1 MSDAE
6 RPIPT
11 GADLLD
17 ALRVLERRCRAH
29 AAGLPRGEPPPEM
42 WHGVLFR
49 VAESALVA
57 PLGEIGEVL
66 DVPRAIT
73 RVPFTKSWVIGVA
86 NHRGTLLPIFDLQAF
101 LFGGATARSARN
113 GVLVIR
119 PDEFPF
125 GLLVGEVVG
134 IRHFEAA
141 SQTAAPALGPDLMP
155 LTLGGF
161 ELGGEQYPIFSPLH
175 LAGDVRFGLA
185 AA

>member
-1 MSDAE
+1 MSE
-6 RPIPT
+6 TLEQTRS
-11 GADLLD
+11 GADLLGV
-17 ALRVLERRCRAH
+17 LRTLETRCRAH

-49 VAESALVA
+49 VADAALVA
-57 PLGEIGEVL
+57 PISEIGEVL

-73 RVPFTKSWVIGVA
+73 RIPFTKPWVIGVA

-119 PDEFPF
+119 PGELAF

-134 IRHFEAA
+134 IRHFPAG
-141 SQTAAPALGPDLMP
+141 SQTAAPDLGSDLAS
-155 LTLGGF
+155 LTLGEFALEG
-161 ELGGEQYPIFSPLH
+161 QQCPIFSPLR
-175 LAGDVRFGLA
+175 LAANVRFGLA
-185 AA
+185 VA

>member
-1 MSDAE
+1 MSEAE
-6 RPIPT
+6 RPTPT
-11 GADLLD
+11 GAELLA
-17 ALRVLERRCRAH
+17 ALQALEARCRTR

-66 DVPRAIT
+66 DVPREIT
-73 RVPFTKSWVIGVA
+73 RVPFTKPWVIGVA

-141 SQTAAPALGPDLMP
+141 SQKAAPDLGPDLGP

-161 ELGGEQYPIFSPLH
+161 DLDAESYPIFSPMR

>member
-1 MSDAE
+1 M
-6 RPIPT
+6 PT
-11 GADLLD
+11 GTDLLG
-17 ALRVLERRCRAH
+17 ALQALELRCRTH

-49 VAESALVA
+49 VAENALVA

-73 RVPFTKSWVIGVA
+73 RVPFTKPWVIGVA

-141 SQTAAPALGPDLMP
+141 TQMAAPDLGPDLEP

-161 ELGGEQYPIFSPLH
+161 DLGGEAYPIFSPLH
-175 LAGDVRFGLA
+175 LARDLRFGMA